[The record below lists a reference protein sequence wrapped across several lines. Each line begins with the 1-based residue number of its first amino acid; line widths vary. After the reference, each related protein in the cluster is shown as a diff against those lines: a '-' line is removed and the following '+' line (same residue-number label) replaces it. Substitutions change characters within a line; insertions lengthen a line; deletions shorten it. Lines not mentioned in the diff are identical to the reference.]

1 MAVAN
6 KHLDP
11 FSKGNYILGSINM
24 SSCWTHGFGN
34 PSLRWR
40 HSQVLYHHQQ
50 PFPASH
56 AASSH
61 LPDPYL
67 HRATELALTTC
78 SWARTPCSA
87 LFQHRKPKW
96 HWSAT
101 VAHLHAGQGQL
112 LRRVRHPRIHHDSH
126 PGAGKALG
134 SATQD
139 GAPHTLMCVHVDLSM
154 KSI

>member
-6 KHLDP
+6 KHFDP
-11 FSKGNYILGSINM
+11 FSKANYILGSINM
-24 SSCWTHGFGN
+24 SSCWTHGFEN

-40 HSQVLYHHQQ
+40 HSKVLYHHHQ

-96 HWSAT
+96 HWRAK
-101 VAHLHAGQGQL
+101 VAHLHAGRGQL
-112 LRRVRHPRIHHDSH
+112 LHRVRHPHIHHDSH